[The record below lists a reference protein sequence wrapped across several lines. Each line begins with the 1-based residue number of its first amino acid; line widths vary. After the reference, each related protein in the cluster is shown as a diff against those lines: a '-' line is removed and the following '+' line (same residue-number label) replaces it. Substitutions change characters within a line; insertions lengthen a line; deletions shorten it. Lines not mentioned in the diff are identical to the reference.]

1 MQPILVSESASLR
14 CNGTLSPMPALP
26 DYPPNPQ
33 LSQQLRFLIE
43 VDKVKSIFRKSMLFD
58 GSRFEND
65 AEHSWTIALMA
76 VLLREHANF
85 PVDLGKAI
93 TMLLI
98 HDIVEIDAG
107 DSFLYSAER
116 SDAHAKERQSA
127 QRIFG
132 MLGPAQRDHFLQLWE
147 EFEARESNEARFA
160 SVFDR
165 MEPIL
170 QNYANEGSTWKQ
182 NHVTYEMVVSKNRHI
197 AEGSQTIWEFVLFL
211 LDDAVHKG
219 YLPRGADRLG

>member
-1 MQPILVSESASLR
+1 MQ
-14 CNGTLSPMPALP
+14 ALP
-26 DYPPNPQ
+26 DYPRNPRLIEQ
-33 LSQQLRFLIE
+33 LNFLIE
-43 VDKVKSIFRKSMLFD
+43 IDKVKAILRKSRLFD

-85 PVDLGKAI
+85 PVNLEKAI

-107 DSFLYSAER
+107 DSFLYGIER
-116 SDAHAKERQSA
+116 VDAHEKERQAA

-132 MLGPAQRDHFLQLWE
+132 MLESAQRDHFLLLWE
-147 EFEARESNEARFA
+147 EFEARASNEARFA
-160 SVFDR
+160 AVFYR

-170 QNYANEGSTWKQ
+170 QNYVNEGFTWKQ
-182 NHVTYEMVVSKNRHI
+182 NHVTYEMVRAKNQQI
-197 AEGSQTIWEFVLFL
+197 AQGSQELWTFVEFL
-211 LDDAVHKG
+211 LQDAASKG
-219 YLPRGADRLG
+219 FFHPST

>member
-1 MQPILVSESASLR
+1 MQ
-14 CNGTLSPMPALP
+14 ALP
-26 DYPPNPQ
+26 DYPRNPRLIEQ
-33 LSQQLRFLIE
+33 LNFLIE
-43 VDKVKSIFRKSMLFD
+43 ADKVKAILRKSKLFD

-85 PVDLGKAI
+85 PVNLEKAI

-107 DSFLYSAER
+107 DSFLYGSER
-116 SDAHAKERQSA
+116 ADAHEKERQAA

-132 MLGPAQRDHFLQLWE
+132 MLEPAQRNHFLLLWE
-147 EFEARESNEARFA
+147 EFEARASNEARFA
-160 SVFDR
+160 AVFDR

-170 QNYANEGSTWKQ
+170 QNYVNEGFTWKQ
-182 NHVTYEMVVSKNRHI
+182 NHVTYEMVRTKNQQI
-197 AEGSQTIWEFVLFL
+197 AQGSQELWTFVEFL
-211 LDDAVHKG
+211 LQDAASKG
-219 YLPRGADRLG
+219 FFHPST

>member
-1 MQPILVSESASLR
+1 MQ
-14 CNGTLSPMPALP
+14 ALP

-33 LSQQLRFLIE
+33 LVQQLRFLIE
-43 VDKVKSIFRKSMLFD
+43 ADKVKAILRKSKLFD

-65 AEHSWTIALMA
+65 AEHSWSIALMA

-85 PVDLGKAI
+85 PVNLEKAI

-107 DSFLYSAER
+107 DSFLYSSER
-116 SDAHAKERQSA
+116 ADAHARERQAA

-132 MLGPAQRDHFLQLWE
+132 MLSPAQRDHFLALWE
-147 EFEARESNEARFA
+147 EFEARESNEAKFA

-170 QNYANEGSTWKQ
+170 QNYVNEGFTWKQ
-182 NHVTYEMVVSKNRHI
+182 NHVTYEMVLAKNGHI
-197 AEGSQTIWEFVLFL
+197 ADGSQVLWEFVRCV
-211 LDDAVHKG
+211 LDDARRKG
-219 YLPRGADRLG
+219 FFAPSANPGPA